1 MKLID
6 TIYIDGAFVK
16 PHGRERFDLVNP
28 STEAV
33 IGQVTLG
40 DEVDTQHAIDAAV
53 RAFPAFSRTSRSER
67 IAMLRRLHDA
77 LMARSDDLNE
87 ATVEEYGAP
96 QARAQWSTRY
106 AAEAFLSMAT
116 TLETYEFTRRVNTS
130 EVVMEPV
137 GVVGLITPWNANAG
151 FICNK
156 LATAIAAGCTTVIKP
171 SEMSALQTQIVI
183 EALHEAGLP
192 PGVFNVVNGLG
203 NVVGATLAAHP
214 KIAKISFTG
223 STAVGKSILRTGAET
238 LKRVTLELGGKS
250 PTLLLDD
257 ANFAEALP
265 LALNLA
271 FMNSGQ
277 ACIAGTRLLVPE
289 QRLDEVIERVK
300 NLIATIQSGDPHDP
314 ATTIGP
320 MVNRKQYERV
330 QHYIRVGEEEGATLI
345 AGGAGRPDG
354 LTRGYFVKPTVFAHV
369 TNDMTI
375 AREEIFGPVLSILAY
390 RSEEEAIEIANDTV
404 YGLQASVFSSN
415 LARARSVASQLA
427 AGRVLIN
434 GVHHDPLA
442 PFGGHKQSG
451 IGREYGVFGLEA
463 YLEPKTLLGAAG

>member
-40 DEVDTQHAIDAAV
+40 DEIDTQHAIDAAV
-53 RAFPAFSRTSRSER
+53 HAFPAFSRTSRSKR

-116 TLETYEFTRRVNTS
+116 TLETYEFTRRVNTA

-238 LKRVTLELGGKS
+238 MKRVTLELGGKS

-369 TNDMTI
+369 TNNMTI

-463 YLEPKTLLGAAG
+463 YLEPKTLLGAAS

>member
-1 MKLID
+1 MQIID
-6 TIYIDGAFVK
+6 TLYIDGAFVK
-16 PHGRERFDLVNP
+16 PHGHERFDLVNP
-28 STEAV
+28 ATETV

-40 DEVDTQHAIDAAV
+40 DEVDTQRAIDAAA

-67 IAMLRRLHDA
+67 IAMLRSLHDA
-77 LMARSDDLNE
+77 LMARSDDLAE
-87 ATVEEYGAP
+87 ATVKEYGAP
-96 QARAQWSTRY
+96 RSRAQWSTRY

-116 TLETYEFTRRVNTS
+116 TLETYEFTRRVNTA

-203 NVVGATLAAHP
+203 SVVGATLAAHP

-238 LKRVTLELGGKS
+238 MKRVTLELGGKS

-265 LALNLA
+265 LALSLA

-289 QRLDEVIERVK
+289 QRLDEVIERVR
-300 NLIATIQSGDPHDP
+300 NLIATIQSGDPRDP
-314 ATTIGP
+314 ATMIGP
-320 MVNRKQYERV
+320 MVSRKQYERV

-345 AGGAGRPDG
+345 AGGAGRPEG

-375 AREEIFGPVLSILAY
+375 AREEIFGPVLSILTY

-415 LARARSVASQLA
+415 PARARAVASQLA

-451 IGREYGVFGLEA
+451 IGREYGAFGLEA

>member
-16 PHGRERFDLVNP
+16 PHGSERFDLVNP

-40 DEVDTQHAIDAAV
+40 DEIDTQNAVDAAV

-67 IAMLRRLHDA
+67 IAMLHRLHDA
-77 LMARSDDLNE
+77 LMARSDDLNA
-87 ATVEEYGAP
+87 ATIEEYGAP

-116 TLETYEFTRRVNTS
+116 TLETYEFTRRVSTA

-203 NVVGATLAAHP
+203 SVVGATLAAHP

-238 LKRVTLELGGKS
+238 MKRVTLELGGKS

-265 LALNLA
+265 LALSLA

-289 QRLDEVIERVK
+289 QRLDEVIERVRT
-300 NLIATIQSGDPHDP
+300 LIAAIQSGDPYDP

-415 LARARSVASQLA
+415 PARARSVASRLD

-451 IGREYGVFGLEA
+451 IGREYGAFGLEA
-463 YLEPKTLLGAAG
+463 YLEPKTLLGSAG

>member
-16 PHGRERFDLVNP
+16 PHGSERFDLVNP

-40 DEVDTQHAIDAAV
+40 DEIDTQNAVDAAV

-67 IAMLRRLHDA
+67 IAILRRLHDA
-77 LMARSDDLNE
+77 LMARSDDLNA
-87 ATVEEYGAP
+87 ATIEEYGAP

-116 TLETYEFTRRVNTS
+116 TLETYEFTRRVNTA

-171 SEMSALQTQIVI
+171 SEMSALQTQVVI

-203 NVVGATLAAHP
+203 SVVGATLAAHP

-238 LKRVTLELGGKS
+238 MKRVTLELGGKS

-289 QRLDEVIERVK
+289 QRLDEVIERVRT
-300 NLIATIQSGDPHDP
+300 LIAAIQSGDPYDP

-345 AGGAGRPDG
+345 AGGAGRPEG

-415 LARARSVASQLA
+415 PARARSVASRLD

-451 IGREYGVFGLEA
+451 IGREYGAFGLEA